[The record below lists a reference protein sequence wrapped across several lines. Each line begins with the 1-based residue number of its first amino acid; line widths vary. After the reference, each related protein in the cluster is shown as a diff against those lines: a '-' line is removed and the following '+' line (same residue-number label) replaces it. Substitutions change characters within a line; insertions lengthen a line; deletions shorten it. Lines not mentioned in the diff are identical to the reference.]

1 MPYRSPAADILFSLR
16 AVADFPALVEQRL
29 MGDLDWDAVSSIV
42 AEASRF
48 ATEEIAP
55 LNRTGDLAGA
65 AYENGLVTAAPGFA
79 GVYRRWAEAGWNGVS
94 APAEFGGMGLPHLVN
109 VACTEIWNGASMAFA
124 LCPLLTEGAVG
135 ALKAHGSRELADI
148 YLPPM
153 VSGRWTGTMNL
164 TEPQAG
170 SDLNAVRTRAERAE
184 DGSYRLFGQKI
195 FITYG
200 EHDMA
205 ENIVHLVLARLP
217 GAPAGTRGLSLFLA
231 PKFLVNPDGSLG
243 QRNDLRCAGIEHK
256 LGIHGSPTCVMAYGD
271 NEGAKAWLV
280 GEENRGLAA
289 MFVMMNAARLA
300 VGTQGV
306 AIGDRAYQQALAYAR
321 ERRQGRSAKGGDGM
335 APIIERPDVQRMLMT
350 MKANVHA
357 ARGICHLTGVSLDLA
372 EYAATEAERMAAA
385 NRAALLTPIAKAFS
399 TDIGDETTS
408 IGVQVHGGMGFIEE
422 TGAAQHMRDS
432 RIAAIYE
439 GANGIHAIDLVQR
452 KLPLANG
459 ETVRNEIA
467 QIRQVASDVAGRG
480 GAGFG
485 ATAERLAEASDALE
499 ELDAADARL
508 ARDRPEFGAR
518 RRVAISSPV
527 RAHAW
532 RGVPGQSRP
541 RRRDAGEERQQ
552 DRAWPCRAC
561 SFFCRKTRDG
571 RARSRARRR
580 LGGHAARTLRSD
592 PGGERMTQ
600 DTLTKDIEVAREG
613 AVLSAAFARPQK
625 KNAITGAMYEAL
637 IEAFDEAERDPEIGA
652 LVMSGRGAVFTAGN
666 DIGDFLAVALHET
679 GEFPAWRFVSKVAA
693 FEKPLI
699 AAIDGLAIGV
709 GTTLCFHCDLVYA
722 TPEARFQ
729 MPFVNLGLVP
739 EAGSSLLAPQRFGR
753 ARAAELL
760 LLADP
765 FGADRALDLG
775 LINAILP
782 QSELMAHAMQK
793 AAALAAKPR
802 AALLATRRLMRGDP
816 ETLKAQMAAEMHA
829 FSAALKSP
837 EAHAAFQAFLSAG
850 RKS

>member
-1 MPYRSPAADILFSLR
+1 MPYRSPAGDILFSLR
-16 AVADFPALVEQRL
+16 AVADFPALVEQGL
-29 MGDLDWDAVSSIV
+29 MGDLDWDAVSSII

-65 AYENGLVTAAPGFA
+65 AYENGVVTTAPGFA
-79 GVYRRWAEAGWNGVS
+79 DVYRRWAEAGWNGVS

-124 LCPLLTEGAVG
+124 LCPLLTEGAIG

-205 ENIVHLVLARLP
+205 ENIVHFVLARLP

-231 PKFLVNPDGSLG
+231 PKFLVNADGSLG

-256 LGIHGSPTCVMAYGD
+256 LGIHGSPTCVMVYGD

-372 EYAATEAERMAAA
+372 DHASTEAERTAAA
-385 NRAALLTPIAKAFS
+385 QP
-399 TDIGDETTS
+399 
-408 IGVQVHGGMGFIEE
+408 
-422 TGAAQHMRDS
+422 
-432 RIAAIYE
+432 
-439 GANGIHAIDLVQR
+439 
-452 KLPLANG
+452 
-459 ETVRNEIA
+459 
-467 QIRQVASDVAGRG
+467 
-480 GAGFG
+480 
-485 ATAERLAEASDALE
+485 
-499 ELDAADARL
+499 
-508 ARDRPEFGAR
+508 
-518 RRVAISSPV
+518 
-527 RAHAW
+527 
-532 RGVPGQSRP
+532 RGVAHPNRQGVLDRH
-541 RRRDAGEERQQ
+541 RRRDDL
-552 DRAWPCRAC
+552 DRRPGPWRHGIH
-561 SFFCRKTRDG
+561 RGDR
-571 RARSRARRR
+571 
-580 LGGHAARTLRSD
+580 GG
-592 PGGERMTQ
+592 
-600 DTLTKDIEVAREG
+600 
-613 AVLSAAFARPQK
+613 
-625 KNAITGAMYEAL
+625 
-637 IEAFDEAERDPEIGA
+637 
-652 LVMSGRGAVFTAGN
+652 
-666 DIGDFLAVALHET
+666 
-679 GEFPAWRFVSKVAA
+679 PA
-693 FEKPLI
+693 
-699 AAIDGLAIGV
+699 
-709 GTTLCFHCDLVYA
+709 H
-722 TPEARFQ
+722 ARF
-729 MPFVNLGLVP
+729 
-739 EAGSSLLAPQRFGR
+739 
-753 ARAAELL
+753 
-760 LLADP
+760 
-765 FGADRALDLG
+765 
-775 LINAILP
+775 
-782 QSELMAHAMQK
+782 AH
-793 AAALAAKPR
+793 
-802 AALLATRRLMRGDP
+802 RGD
-816 ETLKAQMAAEMHA
+816 L
-829 FSAALKSP
+829 
-837 EAHAAFQAFLSAG
+837 
-850 RKS
+850 

>member
-1 MPYRSPAADILFSLR
+1 MPYRSPAADILFSLS
-16 AVADFPALVEQRL
+16 AVADLPGLIEQGL

-42 AEASRF
+42 AEAGRF
-48 ATEEIAP
+48 ATEAIAP
-55 LNRTGDLAGA
+55 LNRPGDLAGA
-65 AYENGLVTAAPGFA
+65 RYENGVVTSPPGFA
-79 GVYRRWAEAGWNGVS
+79 DVYQRWAEAGWNGVS

-124 LCPLLTEGAVG
+124 LCPLLTEGAIG
-135 ALKAHGSRELADI
+135 SLNAHGSRELTNI

-164 TEPQAG
+164 TEPEAG
-170 SDLNAVRTRAERAE
+170 SDLSAVRTRAERAD

-200 EHDMA
+200 EHYLA
-205 ENIVHLVLARLP
+205 ENIVHFVLARLP

-231 PKFLVNPDGSLG
+231 PKFLVKADGSLG
-243 QRNDLRCAGIEHK
+243 QRNDLRCASIEHK
-256 LGIHGSPTCVMAYGD
+256 LGIHGAPTCIMVYGD

-306 AIGDRAYQQALAYAR
+306 AIGDRAYQQALEYAR
-321 ERRQGRSAKGGDGM
+321 ERKQGRSAKGEGM

-372 EYAATEAERMAAA
+372 DHAATKAERTAAA

-467 QIRQVASDVAGRG
+467 QIRQVASDVATKG

-485 ATAERLAEASDALE
+485 ATAARLAEAADALE
-499 ELDAADARL
+499 ESTRLMLDWLSTDQNSALAGASQYLRLFGLTLGGVCLAKAGLAAEALAESGNRTELGRVGL
-508 ARDRPEFGAR
+508 ARFFAEKLAPAAPGLAR
-518 RRVAISSPV
+518 AVAS
-527 RAHAW
+527 
-532 RGVPGQSRP
+532 
-541 RRRDAGEERQQ
+541 
-552 DRAWPCRAC
+552 
-561 SFFCRKTRDG
+561 
-571 RARSRARRR
+571 
-580 LGGHAARTLRSD
+580 
-592 PGGERMTQ
+592 
-600 DTLTKDIEVAREG
+600 
-613 AVLSAAFARPQK
+613 
-625 KNAITGAMYEAL
+625 GAMPLEPYEAIL
-637 IEAFDEAERDPEIGA
+637 AE
-652 LVMSGRGAVFTAGN
+652 
-666 DIGDFLAVALHET
+666 
-679 GEFPAWRFVSKVAA
+679 
-693 FEKPLI
+693 
-699 AAIDGLAIGV
+699 
-709 GTTLCFHCDLVYA
+709 
-722 TPEARFQ
+722 
-729 MPFVNLGLVP
+729 
-739 EAGSSLLAPQRFGR
+739 
-753 ARAAELL
+753 
-760 LLADP
+760 
-765 FGADRALDLG
+765 
-775 LINAILP
+775 
-782 QSELMAHAMQK
+782 
-793 AAALAAKPR
+793 
-802 AALLATRRLMRGDP
+802 
-816 ETLKAQMAAEMHA
+816 
-829 FSAALKSP
+829 SA
-837 EAHAAFQAFLSAG
+837 
-850 RKS
+850 

>member
-1 MPYRSPAADILFSLR
+1 MPYRSPAADILFSLS
-16 AVADFPALVEQRL
+16 AVADFPGLIEQGL
-29 MGDLDWDAVSSIV
+29 MGDLDWDAVSSVV
-42 AEASRF
+42 AEAGRF

-55 LNRTGDLAGA
+55 LNRPGDLAGA
-65 AYENGLVTAAPGFA
+65 RYENGAVTTPPGFA
-79 GVYRRWAEAGWNGVS
+79 DVYRHWAEAGWNGVS

-124 LCPLLTEGAVG
+124 LCPLLTEGAID
-135 ALKAHGSRELADI
+135 ALKAHGSRELTDI

-170 SDLNAVRTRAERAE
+170 SDLSVVRTRAERNQ

-200 EHDMA
+200 EHDLA

-231 PKFLVNPDGSLG
+231 PKFLVKADGSLG
-243 QRNDLRCAGIEHK
+243 ERNDLRCAGIEHK
-256 LGIHGSPTCVMAYGD
+256 LGIHGSPTCVMVYGD

-321 ERRQGRSAKGGDGM
+321 ERRQGRNPKGGDGM
-335 APIIERPDVQRMLMT
+335 APIIEHPDVQRMLMT

-372 EYAATEAERMAAA
+372 DYASTEAERTAAA

-499 ELDAADARL
+499 ESTRLMLDWLATDQNSALAGASQYLRLFGLTLGGACLAKAGLAAEALAESGNKTELGRVGL
-508 ARDRPEFGAR
+508 ARFFAEKLATAAPGLAR
-518 RRVAISSPV
+518 AVAS
-527 RAHAW
+527 
-532 RGVPGQSRP
+532 
-541 RRRDAGEERQQ
+541 
-552 DRAWPCRAC
+552 
-561 SFFCRKTRDG
+561 
-571 RARSRARRR
+571 
-580 LGGHAARTLRSD
+580 
-592 PGGERMTQ
+592 
-600 DTLTKDIEVAREG
+600 
-613 AVLSAAFARPQK
+613 
-625 KNAITGAMYEAL
+625 GAMPLEPYEAIL
-637 IEAFDEAERDPEIGA
+637 AE
-652 LVMSGRGAVFTAGN
+652 
-666 DIGDFLAVALHET
+666 
-679 GEFPAWRFVSKVAA
+679 
-693 FEKPLI
+693 
-699 AAIDGLAIGV
+699 
-709 GTTLCFHCDLVYA
+709 
-722 TPEARFQ
+722 
-729 MPFVNLGLVP
+729 
-739 EAGSSLLAPQRFGR
+739 
-753 ARAAELL
+753 
-760 LLADP
+760 
-765 FGADRALDLG
+765 
-775 LINAILP
+775 
-782 QSELMAHAMQK
+782 
-793 AAALAAKPR
+793 
-802 AALLATRRLMRGDP
+802 
-816 ETLKAQMAAEMHA
+816 
-829 FSAALKSP
+829 SA
-837 EAHAAFQAFLSAG
+837 
-850 RKS
+850 

>member
-1 MPYRSPAADILFSLR
+1 
-16 AVADFPALVEQRL
+16 
-29 MGDLDWDAVSSIV
+29 
-42 AEASRF
+42 
-48 ATEEIAP
+48 
-55 LNRTGDLAGA
+55 
-65 AYENGLVTAAPGFA
+65 
-79 GVYRRWAEAGWNGVS
+79 
-94 APAEFGGMGLPHLVN
+94 
-109 VACTEIWNGASMAFA
+109 
-124 LCPLLTEGAVG
+124 
-135 ALKAHGSRELADI
+135 
-148 YLPPM
+148 M
-153 VSGRWTGTMNL
+153 V
-164 TEPQAG
+164 
-170 SDLNAVRTRAERAE
+170 
-184 DGSYRLFGQKI
+184 
-195 FITYG
+195 
-200 EHDMA
+200 
-205 ENIVHLVLARLP
+205 
-217 GAPAGTRGLSLFLA
+217 
-231 PKFLVNPDGSLG
+231 
-243 QRNDLRCAGIEHK
+243 
-256 LGIHGSPTCVMAYGD
+256 YGD

-321 ERRQGRSAKGGDGM
+321 ERRQGRGAKGGEGM

-372 EYAATEAERMAAA
+372 EHAPTEAERTAAA

-467 QIRQVASDVAGRG
+467 HIRQVASDVAGAAAQASARRRNG
-480 GAGFG
+480 SP
-485 ATAERLAEASDALE
+485 RLRTRSKS
-499 ELDAADARL
+499 DAADARL

-552 DRAWPCRAC
+552 DRAWPCRPC

-637 IEAFDEAERDPEIGA
+637 IEAFDTAERDPEIGA
-652 LVMSGRGAVFTAGN
+652 LVMSGKGGVFTAGN

-679 GEFPAWRFVSKVAA
+679 GEFPAWRFVSKVAE

-753 ARAAELL
+753 ARASELL
-760 LLADP
+760 LLAEP
-765 FGADRALDLG
+765 FGADRALELG

-782 QSELMAHAMQK
+782 QSELMAHAMSK

-816 ETLKAQMAAEMHA
+816 EALKAQMAAEMHA

-837 EAHAAFQAFLSAG
+837 EAHAAFQAFLSPG
-850 RKS
+850 RN